1 MNFFCAPCVE
11 NTMNRFTVILLLLAA
26 LLIPLTAAAG
36 NVPDAGISIA
46 KQLDSQLMMRFAG
59 KDENTKKKDREALAR
74 SQIMIMGTTP
84 VNINNLEETSPL
96 ARQITEEISR
106 WLIDRGYRFQELRKG
121 KYLRFDRLAGE
132 FLLTRDVSK
141 LVTTSATSQ
150 AILAGTYIVSA
161 KQVRF
166 SMRLIHTNSN
176 EVLAMGTATVPVTD
190 DLLPLL
196 DDRKGGSDSLVPTVR
211 TRLQ

>member
-1 MNFFCAPCVE
+1 
-11 NTMNRFTVILLLLAA
+11 MNRFTVIFLLLAA

-46 KQLDSQLMMRFAG
+46 KQLDSQLMMRFAS
-59 KDENTKKKDREALAR
+59 KDENTKRKDREALAR
-74 SQIMIMGTTP
+74 SRIMIMGTTP
-84 VNINNLEETSPL
+84 VNINNLEETLPL
-96 ARQITEEISR
+96 ARQMTEEISR
-106 WLIDRGYRFQELRKG
+106 WLINRGYRFQELRKG

-132 FLLTRDVSK
+132 FLLTRDVDK

-196 DDRKGGSDSLVPTVR
+196 DDRKSGSESLVPTVR